1 MLCCFTRRLWLDTR
15 PRCSPSA
22 SLTSC
27 QWILSHVAPTC
38 FSCGRCDIWI
48 GCKEK
53 TSWNRSGGTDV
64 CTLLAGREHEC
75 VASKFWR
82 HMFLRVR
89 RWSLHIYIYI
99 CSFGKGNV
107 LVRFREALWWSERWR
122 KYRHT
127 WAGWLCSK
135 RLAISRAP
143 FFEYYD
149 RSDSVCMRAAWR
161 SWQISGWGTPAQGR
175 AEQRLNSAQSQYVD
189 VYNKRL

>member
-38 FSCGRCDIWI
+38 FSCGRYKIWI

-82 HMFLRVR
+82 HVFLRVR
-89 RWSLHIYIYI
+89 RWSLHIYTYIFVALGKEIY
-99 CSFGKGNV
+99 
-107 LVRFREALWWSERWR
+107 WWGLER
-122 KYRHT
+122 
-127 WAGWLCSK
+127 L
-135 RLAISRAP
+135 
-143 FFEYYD
+143 YD
-149 RSDSVCMRAAWR
+149 EVSAEENTGPLGRNDSVPSALLFHEHCFLSIMTGAI
-161 SWQISGWGTPAQGR
+161 QCVC
-175 AEQRLNSAQSQYVD
+175 EQRDAAGRFLAEVLRRKDALN
-189 VYNKRL
+189 RG